1 MAFVGEWS
9 ERSVKHLC
17 SESSDMEMYTH
28 VMTHF
33 VPRGEYDQLSVIPHS
48 IIEF

>member
-1 MAFVGEWS
+1 M
-9 ERSVKHLC
+9 
-17 SESSDMEMYTH
+17 DMDMDMDTH

-33 VPRGEYDQLSVIPHS
+33 VPRGEYDQLSVTPQS